1 MNKPLLYFSYLIIIA
16 NFLFFL
22 IGFTNNIG
30 IVGSYLGFLGAIGT
44 DPIIIFMAIIIGAG
58 LVVQQSR
65 FSILYFILAAVVG
78 AAAVHYFLGTKMFI
92 IDVVRFDALLIM
104 PALIVIVTS
113 FLSPKSN
120 DRAKKVYFKKVK
132 AKHGSKVNKDF
143 NKGLRSILII
153 ITISVGTYL
162 LVIPN
167 SRESLVGE
175 NVTQY
180 VLKPFF
186 TSSRVLKCSWVGGM
200 ATWKCKTI
208 DIEKWKATHNVP
220 SNELKW
226 YLNNKEMFLNE
237 TPLKEEVTK
246 YDGSITFLE
255 NNINW
260 NRERKTGTFY
270 LEKKYNTNN
279 RTINKIINILHPIS
293 LIILIFYTWRLRFC
307 ITGITVSLFKKIKA
321 AI

>member
-1 MNKPLLYFSYLIIIA
+1 MKKSLIYFSYLIIVS
-16 NFLFFL
+16 NFLFFVVGISAN
-22 IGFTNNIG
+22 IGF
-30 IVGSYLGFLGAIGT
+30 VGAFMGGLMAIGT
-44 DPIIIFMAIIIGAG
+44 DPIIIMMGIIIGTA
-58 LVVQQSR
+58 LVVHQSR

-186 TSSRVLKCSWVGGM
+186 TSSRVIKCSWVGGM

-279 RTINKIINILHPIS
+279 RNINKIINILHPIS